1 MITINRMDSYNDA
14 VTDINQKILKSY
26 QTELSNVETVHM
38 KGMII
43 SSKINRLFDVLN
55 ETNDILVE
63 VRSS

>member
-1 MITINRMDSYNDA
+1 MITINKMDSYNDA

-38 KGMII
+38 KGMAIA
-43 SSKINRLFDVLN
+43 SKITRLFDVLS
-55 ETNDILVE
+55 ETNNILVE

>member
-1 MITINRMDSYNDA
+1 MITINKMDGYNDA

-38 KGMII
+38 KGMAIA
-43 SSKINRLFDVLN
+43 SKITRLFDILS
-55 ETNDILVE
+55 ETNNILVE

>member
-1 MITINRMDSYNDA
+1 MITINKMDSYNDA

-38 KGMII
+38 KGIVI
-43 SSKINRLFDVLN
+43 ASKITRLFDVLS

>member
-1 MITINRMDSYNDA
+1 MITINKMDSYNDA

-26 QTELSNVETVHM
+26 QNELSNVETVHM
-38 KGMII
+38 KGMAIA
-43 SSKINRLFDVLN
+43 SKITRLFDILS

>member
-1 MITINRMDSYNDA
+1 MITINKMDSYNDA

-38 KGMII
+38 KGMAIA
-43 SSKINRLFDVLN
+43 SKITRLFDVLS

>member
-1 MITINRMDSYNDA
+1 MITINKMDSYNDA

-26 QTELSNVETVHM
+26 QNELSNVETVHM
-38 KGMII
+38 KGMAI
-43 SSKINRLFDVLN
+43 SSKITRLFDVLN

>member
-1 MITINRMDSYNDA
+1 MITINKMDGYNDA

-38 KGMII
+38 KGMVIA
-43 SSKINRLFDVLN
+43 SKITRLFGILN

>member
-1 MITINRMDSYNDA
+1 MITINRMDNYNDA

-38 KGMII
+38 KGMAIA
-43 SSKINRLFDVLN
+43 SKITRLFDVLN

>member
-1 MITINRMDSYNDA
+1 MITINKMDGYNDA

-38 KGMII
+38 KGMAI
-43 SSKINRLFDVLN
+43 SSKITRLFDVLS
-55 ETNDILVE
+55 ETNNILVE

>member
-1 MITINRMDSYNDA
+1 MITINKMDNYNDA

-26 QTELSNVETVHM
+26 QTELSNVEAVHM
-38 KGMII
+38 KGMVI
-43 SSKINRLFDVLN
+43 SSKITRLFDVLD

>member
-1 MITINRMDSYNDA
+1 MITINKMDSYNDA

-26 QTELSNVETVHM
+26 QNELSNVETVHM
-38 KGMII
+38 KGMSI
-43 SSKINRLFDVLN
+43 SSKITRLFDILS

>member
-1 MITINRMDSYNDA
+1 MITINKMDSYNDA

-26 QTELSNVETVHM
+26 QNELSNVETVHM
-38 KGMII
+38 KGMAI
-43 SSKINRLFDVLN
+43 SSKITRLFDVLS